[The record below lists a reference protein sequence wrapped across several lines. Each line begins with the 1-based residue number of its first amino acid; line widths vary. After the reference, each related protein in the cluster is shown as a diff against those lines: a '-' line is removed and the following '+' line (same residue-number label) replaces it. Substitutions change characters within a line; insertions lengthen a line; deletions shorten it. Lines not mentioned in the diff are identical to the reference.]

1 MAGIVEGRGD
11 WEYARLP
18 LTAASVITQ
27 GDAVALSTAR
37 TVSLYSGGQAG
48 LLGFIKHD
56 SADSLPAGQCVVAI
70 PKPGCT
76 AFIDVPTGIANST
89 MSRGEC
95 FGIYASGG
103 NTSFLTTAAY
113 SDASRVVCVVGNPII
128 SPTSRI
134 EVTFLSDS
142 FQFYSNNTVALG

>member
-1 MAGIVEGRGD
+1 M
-11 WEYARLP
+11 
-18 LTAASVITQ
+18 
-27 GDAVALSTAR
+27 ALSTAR
-37 TVSLYSGGQAG
+37 TVSLYSGGQAC

-76 AFIDVPTGIANST
+76 AFIDVNTGIAASSL
-89 MSRGEC
+89 SRGESY
-95 FGIYASGG
+95 GLWATGG

-113 SDASRVVCVVGNPII
+113 SDASRVVAIVGEPII

-142 FQFYSNNTVALG
+142 FQFYSNNTVSLG

>member
-1 MAGIVEGRGD
+1 MAGIVEGRVE
-11 WEYARLP
+11 WQYARLP

-27 GDAVALSTAR
+27 GDAVSYSGAR

-56 SADSLPAGQCVVAI
+56 SADSMPAGICTVAI
-70 PKPGCT
+70 FRPGCT
-76 AFIDVPTGIANST
+76 FFVDVPTGLTNSQI
-89 MSRGEC
+89 SRGEC
-95 FGIYASGG
+95 FGLYASGG

-113 SDASRVVCVVGNPII
+113 SDASRVVCVVGDPII

-142 FQFYSNNTVALG
+142 FQFYSNNTVSLG